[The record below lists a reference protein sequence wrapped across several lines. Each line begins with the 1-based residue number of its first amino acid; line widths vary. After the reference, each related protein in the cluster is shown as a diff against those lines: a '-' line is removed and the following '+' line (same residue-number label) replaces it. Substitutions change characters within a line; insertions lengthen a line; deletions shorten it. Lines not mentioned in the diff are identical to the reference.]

1 MQKDLR
7 AVSGAPN
14 GAPDCHERRLCRP
27 NKLLYCFFALM
38 AGAALALELAFGG
51 ILGLHIG
58 RLETSWLI
66 FVVGLAVF
74 LPYVLL
80 FKRRSLTSLKGL
92 RKWEY
97 CGGLLGATYLVLL
110 LVCVTKVGVG
120 LSMAAVIVGQLAM
133 GAVLE
138 QFGWINLKVAKFNYN
153 TLIAFV
159 LLIAALALIIE

>member
-1 MQKDLR
+1 MTL
-7 AVSGAPN
+7 
-14 GAPDCHERRLCRP
+14 
-27 NKLLYCFFALM
+27 NKIIYCFFALL

-51 ILGLHIG
+51 PLGLAVG
-58 RLETSWLI
+58 KLEVSWLI
-66 FVVGLAVF
+66 FIVGFVVL

-80 FKRRSLTSLKGL
+80 FKRRSLKQLKGL
-92 RKWEY
+92 HKWEY

-120 LSMAAVIVGQLAM
+120 LAMAAVIVGQLVM
-133 GAVLE
+133 GAVME